1 MQDKIRELIQPVVK
15 QLDLTIYDIEYVVEN
30 NTNFLRIYLDKEQG
44 ITLNDVV
51 DATKAITEVLDQA
64 DPITEEYVL
73 EVSSPGAERPLNTP
87 EQLKDAIDEYIFV
100 KFVNPQDGMDFVTGY
115 LRSFKNDVL
124 EIEYLVKNIK
134 KKMNVE
140 YNNVAKA
147 HLAIKF

>member
-15 QLDLTIYDIEYVVEN
+15 QLNLTIYDIEYVVEN

-51 DATKAITEVLDQA
+51 DATKAITDVLDQA

-73 EVSSPGAERPLNTP
+73 EVSSPGAERPLNAP
-87 EQLKDAIDEYIFV
+87 EQLTDAIDEYIFV
-100 KFVNPQDGMDFVTGY
+100 KFVNPQDGMAFVTGY
-115 LRSFKNDVL
+115 LRSFKDNVL

-134 KKMNVE
+134 KKMNVK

>member
-1 MQDKIRELIQPVVK
+1 MQDKIRKLIQPVVE
-15 QLDLTIYDIEYVVEN
+15 QLDLSIYDIEYVVEN
-30 NTNFLRIYLDKEQG
+30 KTNFLRIYLDKAQG

-51 DATKAITEVLDQA
+51 DATKAITEILDEN

-73 EVSSPGAERPLNTP
+73 EVSSPGAERPLNSP
-87 EQLKDAIDEYIFV
+87 EQLKEAIDEYIFV

-115 LRSFKNDVL
+115 LRSFKDNVL

-134 KKMNVE
+134 KKMNVK